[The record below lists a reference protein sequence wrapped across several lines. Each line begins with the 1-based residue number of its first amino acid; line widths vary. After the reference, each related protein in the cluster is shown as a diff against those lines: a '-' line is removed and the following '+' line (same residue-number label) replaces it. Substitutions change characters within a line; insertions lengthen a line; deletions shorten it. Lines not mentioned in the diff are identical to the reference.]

1 MTGQIIKQISNQY
14 TILTD
19 ANERIEAI
27 ARGKLRHMALDGSS
41 SFYQSVSS
49 KTKKETQYQQI
60 SPKVGDIVTY
70 HQLSEQYVIDK
81 IHPRSTDLYRPDI
94 ANVDQLFLVFSAT
107 EPDFSDVLL
116 DKFLTVLH
124 SYNLKIYIILT
135 KTDIIDDD
143 LKQLLTTKLS
153 YYKKIGYPYL
163 TLNAKTLEDKDQLIP
178 LLKDHVSVISGQTG
192 VGKSTLLNGL
202 IPELNLKT
210 QGISKALGRGK
221 HTTRHTEL
229 YPLNGGLVAD
239 TPGFSK
245 LSFEHIPLETL
256 PTCFNEF
263 KEFAHACKFQTCS
276 HTHEPVCAVKEAV
289 LNGHIIQSR
298 YDHYVSFYEEIKAMK
313 KKY

>member
-14 TILTD
+14 TILTET
-19 ANERIEAI
+19 NERIDAI

-49 KTKKETQYQQI
+49 KTKKESQYQQI

-70 HQLSEQYVIDK
+70 LQVSEQYVIDE
-81 IHPRSTDLYRPDI
+81 IYPRSTDLYRPDI

-124 SYNLKIYIILT
+124 AYDLKIYIIIT
-135 KTDIIDDD
+135 KTDLISDE
-143 LKQLLTTKLS
+143 LKQSLTSKLT
-153 YYKKIGYPYL
+153 YYNTIGFPYL
-163 TLNAKTLEDKDQLIP
+163 TLNAKTLEDKDKLIP
-178 LLKDHVSVISGQTG
+178 LFKDHVSVISGQTG

-245 LSFEHIPLETL
+245 LSFEHIPLDTL
-256 PTCFNEF
+256 STCFNEF
-263 KEFAHACKFQTCS
+263 KDFVHGCKFQTCS
-276 HTHEPVCAVKEAV
+276 HIHEPMCAVKEAV
-289 LNGHIIQSR
+289 LHGHILQSR